1 MIIVK
6 DDDTLDEA
14 LALLEQHGTVH
25 YSDHF
30 EYRTLSSPATLSAKC
45 HEAIGRDEI
54 ALVAPLGE
62 ELPVY
67 DALWPQVRSEIAAKR
82 KRLAREWIRA
92 HPQEMKGMMK
102 RLGYEDRRLQ

>member
-1 MIIVK
+1 MVIVK
-6 DDDTLDEA
+6 DDATIDEA

-25 YSDHF
+25 YSDHY

-54 ALVAPLGE
+54 ALIAPLGE

-67 DALWPQVRSEIAAKR
+67 DALWPQVRAEIAAERKKR
-82 KRLAREWIRA
+82 AREWIKA
-92 HPQEMKGMMK
+92 HPNEIKAMMK
-102 RLGYEDRRLQ
+102 RMGLDA